1 MDKYLFHQGTHYN
14 AYNFMGAHVTE
25 EGVRFITWA
34 PNARHVQL
42 ACNYNDYSGEGFD
55 FERLGDQGLW
65 ILTTSRVGVGDTY
78 KYKIHFEDGHHLKSD
93 PFGSYHER
101 RPATASIVHED
112 DFEFT
117 DDEWMSKRRSSNVY
131 ESPISIYEMHLGT
144 WMKHPVEETEGMTID
159 EITDASH
166 FSYREVADHL
176 IPYLQELEYTHVEFL
191 PLMEHPFD
199 LSWGYQVTGY
209 FSATSRYGKPE
220 DLKYLINRLH
230 EAGIG
235 VIMDF
240 VPAHFCKDAHGLRLF
255 DGSPTYEHPDEKIAE
270 KKEWGTLTFD
280 YGRPEVQSFLVSSAM
295 YWIREF
301 HIDGLRIDA
310 VHSMIDLNFENHE
323 PDSKIYNEKGTEEN
337 IAGIELLKKLNAV
350 AFDYD
355 ETLLMMAEDSSDK
368 AMITHPI
375 HEGGLGFNFKWDL
388 GWMHDRLDYMEQDFY
403 ARAQNHNK
411 LTFSMAY
418 KYNENYLLPL
428 SHDEVVHGKK
438 AIVDKMTGD
447 QWQKFA
453 QTRLLYGNQFT
464 EPGKQLLFMGQEFG
478 MYHEWKDKEQV
489 DWHLLDYPVH
499 VDLKRY
505 VSNLNR
511 FYRKHPEFHGWDYR
525 PEGFRWLL
533 VDDSTHSILSY
544 VRKYK
549 DSFKVCVFNYRP
561 EVYHD
566 FRIPVPE
573 PGVYREIFN
582 SDRDIYS
589 GSGVLND
596 GRHFTTD
603 EHYVRES
610 QFIQIT
616 VAPLAFQVFELEDK
630 TKGRK

>member
-1 MDKYLFHQGTHYN
+1 MSEENLEMDKYLFHQGTHYN

-144 WMKHPVEETEGMTID
+144 WMKHPVADTGGRTID
-159 EITDASH
+159 EITDASYY
-166 FSYREVADHL
+166 SYREVADRL
-176 IPYLQELEYTHVEFL
+176 IPYLQELGYTHVEFL

-270 KKEWGTLTFD
+270 KKEWG
-280 YGRPEVQSFLVSSAM
+280 
-295 YWIREF
+295 
-301 HIDGLRIDA
+301 H
-310 VHSMIDLNFENHE
+310 
-323 PDSKIYNEKGTEEN
+323 
-337 IAGIELLKKLNAV
+337 
-350 AFDYD
+350 
-355 ETLLMMAEDSSDK
+355 
-368 AMITHPI
+368 
-375 HEGGLGFNFKWDL
+375 
-388 GWMHDRLDYMEQDFY
+388 
-403 ARAQNHNK
+403 
-411 LTFSMAY
+411 
-418 KYNENYLLPL
+418 
-428 SHDEVVHGKK
+428 
-438 AIVDKMTGD
+438 
-447 QWQKFA
+447 
-453 QTRLLYGNQFT
+453 
-464 EPGKQLLFMGQEFG
+464 
-478 MYHEWKDKEQV
+478 
-489 DWHLLDYPVH
+489 
-499 VDLKRY
+499 
-505 VSNLNR
+505 
-511 FYRKHPEFHGWDYR
+511 
-525 PEGFRWLL
+525 
-533 VDDSTHSILSY
+533 
-544 VRKYK
+544 
-549 DSFKVCVFNYRP
+549 
-561 EVYHD
+561 
-566 FRIPVPE
+566 
-573 PGVYREIFN
+573 
-582 SDRDIYS
+582 
-589 GSGVLND
+589 
-596 GRHFTTD
+596 
-603 EHYVRES
+603 
-610 QFIQIT
+610 
-616 VAPLAFQVFELEDK
+616 
-630 TKGRK
+630 